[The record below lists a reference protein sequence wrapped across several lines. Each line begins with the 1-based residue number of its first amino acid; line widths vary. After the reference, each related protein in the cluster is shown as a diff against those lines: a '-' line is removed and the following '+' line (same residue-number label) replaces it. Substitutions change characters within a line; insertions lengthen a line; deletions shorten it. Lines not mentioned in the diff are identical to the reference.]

1 MKKILV
7 LLFGLAFCA
16 DIFAGTLIYKTKAGE
31 EKRVSGLT
39 IVSIDGKKMVVR
51 IKGGTE
57 TISMSQVIKYFDT
70 DLSVGGEMDDNT
82 GDYTVHLG
90 SEKLVRDKKSGRIT
104 FSIPYSINRASG
116 VKLGTRLR
124 QPYFYLFVLAVDEDS
139 GQRKMMSFSYP
150 AKAKVAMKNYDEA
163 KMMEKAIDLDRPSF
177 YDDDFGG
184 LRRSAT
190 NKSLG
195 GRRTASFSLNNVRNG
210 SVIAWYLVV
219 WGKDKIVET
228 KEWRDSGRRISTNWW
243 IR

>member
-1 MKKILV
+1 MKRILI
-7 LLFGLAFCA
+7 FLAGFVFCA
-16 DIFAGTLIYKTKAGE
+16 DMFAGTLIYKNKAGE

-57 TISMSQVIKYFDT
+57 TIAMSQVIKYFDT

-90 SEKLVRDKKSGRIT
+90 TEKLGRDKKSGRLE
-104 FSIPYSINRASG
+104 FSIPYSVNRASG
-116 VKLGTRLR
+116 VKLGSRLR
-124 QPYFYLFVLAVDEDS
+124 HPYFYLFVLAIDGDS
-139 GQRKMMSFSYP
+139 GERKLMSFSYP
-150 AKAKVAMKNYDEA
+150 AKARVSMKNYDEA
-163 KMMEKAIDLDRPSF
+163 KMMEKAISLDRPSI
-177 YDDDFGG
+177 YGEDFGG
-184 LRRSAT
+184 LKRSSS
-190 NKSLG
+190 NKSMG

-219 WGKDKIVET
+219 WGKDSIVET
-228 KEWRDSGRRISTNWW
+228 KEWRDSGSRISKNWW